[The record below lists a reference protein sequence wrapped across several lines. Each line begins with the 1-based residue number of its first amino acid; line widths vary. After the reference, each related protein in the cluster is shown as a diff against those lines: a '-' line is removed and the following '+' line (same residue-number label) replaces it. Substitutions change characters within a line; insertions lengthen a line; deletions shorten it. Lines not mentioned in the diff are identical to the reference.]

1 MLTPM
6 DIHNK
11 EFKRGF
17 RGYSEEDVDAFMNNI
32 AGDYEKVYREY
43 CELKERCDSLQDK
56 LTQYEKMEATMN
68 STLMLAQQTAEN
80 VKVSARKEADLI
92 LQEAESTKKQ
102 MLDET
107 MMNLQKSQQEW
118 EKLKAQTGA
127 YRAKC
132 RAILTSQLKLLDD
145 MALDGEAA
153 APVASDKAVAVKPA
167 AAAVAVSAEAAQKA
181 VPDHGSHDGKDAE
194 KDANKAK

>member
-17 RGYSEEDVDAFMNNI
+17 RGYSEEDVDAFMDDL

-43 CELKERCDSLQDK
+43 CELKEKCEKLQDK
-56 LTQYEKMEATMN
+56 LAQYEKMEATMN

-92 LQEAESTKKQ
+92 LQEAEKK
-102 MLDET
+102 
-107 MMNLQKSQQEW
+107 K
-118 EKLKAQTGA
+118 KK
-127 YRAKC
+127 
-132 RAILTSQLKLLDD
+132 IL
-145 MALDGEAA
+145 
-153 APVASDKAVAVKPA
+153 
-167 AAAVAVSAEAAQKA
+167 
-181 VPDHGSHDGKDAE
+181 
-194 KDANKAK
+194 

>member
-17 RGYSEEDVDAFMNNI
+17 RGYSEEDVDAFMDDI

-43 CELKERCDSLQDK
+43 CELKEKCDNLQDK
-56 LTQYEKMEATMN
+56 LSQYEKMESTMN

-92 LQEAESTKKQ
+92 LQEAENKKKQ

-107 MMNLQKSQQEW
+107 TLNLQKSQQEV
-118 EKLKAQTGA
+118 EKLRTQTA
-127 YRAKC
+127 AFRAKC
-132 RAILTSQLKLLDD
+132 RAILTSQLRMLDE
-145 MALDGEAA
+145 MVLDAA
-153 APVASDKAVAVKPA
+153 DQKAAQDQQDKAHDETTATAGSK
-167 AAAVAVSAEAAQKA
+167 KA
-181 VPDHGSHDGKDAE
+181 VPLHDLKDDKE
-194 KDANKAK
+194 TTNDAK

>member
-92 LQEAESTKKQ
+92 LQEAENKKKK

-107 MMNLQKSQQEW
+107 TLSMQNM
-118 EKLKAQTGA
+118 EKMKTQVSAF
-127 YRAKC
+127 RAKC
-132 RAILTSQLKLLDD
+132 RALLTSQMRLLDD
-145 MALDGEAA
+145 MVIDEE
-153 APVASDKAVAVKPA
+153 S
-167 AAAVAVSAEAAQKA
+167 AVSDGNVPAEQPEA
-181 VPDHGSHDGKDAE
+181 DA
-194 KDANKAK
+194 KTTK